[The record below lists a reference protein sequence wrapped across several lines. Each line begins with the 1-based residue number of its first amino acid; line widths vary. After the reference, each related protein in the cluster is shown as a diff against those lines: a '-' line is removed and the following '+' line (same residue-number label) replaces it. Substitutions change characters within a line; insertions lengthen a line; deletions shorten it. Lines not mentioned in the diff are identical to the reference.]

1 MYKTRTKFF
10 QRFGKNKRFR
20 LTSPVS
26 SNKNIKTRNS
36 LTGIGKQK
44 GNSFKLWS
52 NQFNSPKPKW
62 LNELY
67 QQFRQYKSLRN
78 KWMQRQG
85 IKNDQSPGDNFEKDL
100 REFDF
105 KGLKELCNKYID
117 LVDREVRMTSIDR
130 LEVNFDKKRKKIRYE
145 LYQINQLMK
154 HIKK

>member
-1 MYKTRTKFF
+1 
-10 QRFGKNKRFR
+10 
-20 LTSPVS
+20 
-26 SNKNIKTRNS
+26 
-36 LTGIGKQK
+36 
-44 GNSFKLWS
+44 
-52 NQFNSPKPKW
+52 
-62 LNELY
+62 
-67 QQFRQYKSLRN
+67 
-78 KWMQRQG
+78 MQRQG
-85 IKNDQSPGDNFEKDL
+85 TKKDQISGDNFEKDL